1 MIHLRGEP
9 LFPTGVN
16 RIRISAAN
24 IAPNDST
31 GSSQLS
37 QSPNKIHHRK
47 SAIFPVG
54 HGLVCA
60 KAIKINRHINV
71 CAATIV
77 HEALE
82 VFAPVV
88 VQDCTTPFTIFRRP
102 IVRPRMHFQYSFAF
116 GAATPKDLPRPPAF
130 KISTAPDR
138 DMLDLWQF
146 HRAVQPPAATPL
158 RRSHIPVRVIIKR
171 DKDEWLLH
179 PSHPKRA
186 QMMEITRT
194 EE

>member
-1 MIHLRGEP
+1 
-9 LFPTGVN
+9 LFPTGVD
-16 RIRISAAN
+16 RIRIGAAN
-24 IAPNDST
+24 IAPHNST

-37 QSPNKIHHRK
+37 QGPDKIHHRK

-88 VQDCTTPFTIFRRP
+88 VQDCTTPFTIFRWP
-102 IVRPRMHFQYSFAF
+102 IVRPWMHFQYSFAF
-116 GAATPKDLPRPPAF
+116 GAAIPKDLPRPPAF
-130 KISTAPDR
+130 EISTAPDR

-146 HRAVQPPAATPL
+146 HRPVQPPAATPS
-158 RRSHIPVRVIIKR
+158 RRPYIPVGVIIKR
-171 DKDEWLLH
+171 DKDDWLLDS
-179 PSHPKRA
+179 SHPKRA
-186 QMMEITRT
+186 QMMEIART